1 MVKVNS
7 TTIKVSV
14 VIPVYNVELY
24 FRQCLDSLK
33 SQILREIEFILIND
47 CSTDSC
53 GAICDEYARNDERFV
68 VVHNKTNIRQGLSR
82 NKGIEIARGE
92 YIGFV
97 DADDFIDPDFY
108 EKLYSSAKTNHS
120 DIAKAESIDVSFD
133 GKNKF
138 QSKLN
143 TRISQGLEK
152 GTPSFLLF
160 TYEHWTAIYR
170 RDFIIENGIKYPDIR
185 NAQDNVFLLYANYY
199 AKSISLL
206 ANTFY
211 YYRQHSLSTI
221 ANKNESYF
229 NSLLQ
234 SFNLYVDFINTH
246 NIDKKYY
253 DLYFI
258 LSFERITF
266 NYKELSRLP
275 GRNKYKREFV
285 KNILIIMSL
294 YKYDSEYLLESFING
309 FKNGDIAEQLK
320 NSYAYKI
327 SRAITWL
334 PSKIKKLIK

>member
-1 MVKVNS
+1 MVKLNS

-24 FRQCLDSLK
+24 LRQCLDSLK
-33 SQILREIEFILIND
+33 NQTLKEIEFILIND

-53 GAICDEYARNDERFV
+53 GTICDEYARNDDRFV

-82 NKGIEIARGE
+82 NKGIEISRGE

-97 DADDFIDPDFY
+97 DADDYIDSNFY

-133 GKNKF
+133 GNNKP

-143 TRISQGLEK
+143 TRISQGLKK

-160 TYEHWTAIYR
+160 TYEHCTAIYKR
-170 RDFIIENGIKYPDIR
+170 ELLINNKIDYPDIL
-185 NAQDNVFLLYANYY
+185 NGEDNVFLLYANYY
-199 AKSISLL
+199 AKSISLISD
-206 ANTFY
+206 TFY

-221 ANKNESYF
+221 AIKEEPYF

-258 LSFERITF
+258 LSFERIAY

-285 KNILIIMSL
+285 KKILIIMSM
-294 YKYDSEYLLESFING
+294 YKYDSEFLFDSFING
-309 FKNGDIAEQLK
+309 FKNGDIHQQLK
-320 NSYAYKI
+320 YSYAYKL

-334 PSKIKKLIK
+334 PSKIKKIIK